1 MSIKTLDAPT
11 LIPET
16 PEEATES
23 LSEKLVMEL
32 LSVVAPDT
40 QEVVR
45 NTVRQINALIRE
57 HIRAETGLRLHD
69 QYRHNAVPVTV
80 SDGLPTP
87 LSKLIT
93 NHFQQSLW
101 KLASMQGRLPEVIQT
116 LNEIIHSWETI
127 TRCGFRSHSPL
138 ATTILRLTVNL
149 CQKLY
154 SFQPPHDVVNDFR
167 QIQEDVLGIY
177 AYRPLMDPE
186 KSEPGSVTIY
196 WMAIGLVAHLLGV
209 KSEDLT
215 VVILTHELAHAYTHS
230 GCDHDGYAWPN
241 HAFSKSDIA
250 VKEGL
255 AQFYTALITKK
266 LALRFPLAHQAY
278 EKLLFYQP
286 PPYHFHTYWGSG
298 PRIRETVRYT
308 LLQARRLPSISC
320 SEWLRIMEETEKKLE
335 QKTFSVYHP
344 HK

>member
-1 MSIKTLDAPT
+1 MPIKNFDAPS
-11 LIPET
+11 LISEV
-16 PEEATES
+16 PEESADN
-23 LSEKLVMEL
+23 LSEKLVIEL

-40 QEVVR
+40 EKVVR
-45 NTVRQINALIRE
+45 NTVKQTNALIRE
-57 HIRAETGLRLHD
+57 HIRAETGLRLQD
-69 QYRHNAVPVTV
+69 QNRHHTVPVTV

-93 NHFQQSLW
+93 NQFQQALW
-101 KLASMQGRLPEVIQT
+101 KLAALQRRLPEVIHCLNDIIQSWDT
-116 LNEIIHSWETI
+116 LIM
-127 TRCGFRSHSPL
+127 CGFRYDNPS
-138 ATTILRLTVNL
+138 ATTYLRLAVNL

-154 SFQPPHDVVNDFR
+154 SFQPPHYIENAFR
-167 QIQEDVLGIY
+167 QIQKDVLGTY
-177 AYRPLMDPE
+177 SYKSFLDTE

-209 KSEDLT
+209 KAEDLT
-215 VVILTHELAHAYTHS
+215 VVTLIHELAHAYTHA
-230 GCDHDGYAWPN
+230 GCDHDGFAWPN
-241 HAFSKSDIA
+241 HAFSNSDLSVI
-250 VKEGL
+250 EGL